1 MSSDSFFGLL
11 RSKLNFGQILQQS
24 VARFT
29 MIKRF
34 QKWGWTMALGMAAIG
49 ALYGLLNPKLYEAS
63 VTIAIEDD
71 ESGGWSMMLEQFGI
85 DVGGT
90 NPGGIFK
97 GEALVKLFTMRSQIE
112 RTLLRTVDLPDGTQ
126 EPLVNL
132 YLESSPLIEKEA
144 FKNANFTSDR
154 TSFSSTQDSLLKIIY
169 TDIVKN
175 VVDVSKPETKLSLI
189 TINVVHEDP
198 YFAKVFAEEAVK
210 NTRDFYIETVSIK
223 AQRNFEVLYREVDS
237 VQQVLADNMTNAA
250 VLSDININ
258 PSRQIL
264 RLDQN
269 RNSIELQINA
279 ALYSELVKSLKLAE
293 IGLRKET
300 PLIQTVDTPQFPLDQ
315 KGLEWWEYASLLFLV
330 GGAMYILVFFIIPTE

>member
-1 MSSDSFFGLL
+1 MSRDSIFGLL
-11 RSKLNFGQILQQS
+11 QSKLNFGQMLRHS
-24 VARFT
+24 MERFT
-29 MIKRF
+29 MVKRY
-34 QKWGWTMALGMAAIG
+34 QKWGWVMALSMGVFG
-49 ALYGLLNPKLYEAS
+49 ALYGVLNPKLYEAS

-126 EPLVNL
+126 APLVNL
-132 YLESSPLIEKEA
+132 YLESSPLNEKDA
-144 FKNANFTSDR
+144 FKNANFSSDR
-154 TSFSSTQDSLLKIIY
+154 TNFSSIQDSLLKIIY
-169 TDIVKN
+169 SDIVKN
-175 VVDVSKPETKLSLI
+175 VIEVSKPETKLSLLTI
-189 TINVVHEDP
+189 TVVHENP

-210 NTRDFYIETVSIK
+210 NTKDFYIETVSIK
-223 AQRNFEVLYREVDS
+223 AKRNFEVLYREVDS
-237 VQQVLADNMTNAA
+237 VQKVLAQNMTSAA
-250 VLSDININ
+250 VLSDVNIN

-269 RNSIELQINA
+269 RNSIEMQINA

-300 PLIQTVDTPQFPLDQ
+300 PLIQTVDNPQFPLDQ
-315 KGLEWWEYASLLFLV
+315 TGFEWWEYASLFFLV
-330 GGAMYILVFFIIPTE
+330 GGTMYILVFFIIPSE

>member
-1 MSSDSFFGLL
+1 MSRDSFFGLL

-189 TINVVHEDP
+189 
-198 YFAKVFAEEAVK
+198 
-210 NTRDFYIETVSIK
+210 NT
-223 AQRNFEVLYREVDS
+223 LYENYNKR
-237 VQQVLADNMTNAA
+237 
-250 VLSDININ
+250 
-258 PSRQIL
+258 
-264 RLDQN
+264 
-269 RNSIELQINA
+269 
-279 ALYSELVKSLKLAE
+279 KSN
-293 IGLRKET
+293 KEN
-300 PLIQTVDTPQFPLDQ
+300 D
-315 KGLEWWEYASLLFLV
+315 
-330 GGAMYILVFFIIPTE
+330 